1 MLYFINSVSVD
12 VIMGEKTEH
21 QKLTPLAMMAR
32 TDALTPLQIME
43 HVMAA

>member
-12 VIMGEKTEH
+12 MIMVEKSED
-21 QKLTPLAMMAR
+21 QKVTSHAKTAR

-43 HVMAA
+43 QIMAA